1 MQISSVRELL
11 VKLATNE
18 NTATKIGKVLAYY
31 YPNISFSDKKGLF
44 ESLMNYY
51 KLSSQNETDFSSLIN
66 VIDESKDLSTYL
78 GKDLRIQAI
87 EISAVRG
94 IPEKTDGHSF
104 GISFIDEGAINNA
117 VILANN
123 GVGKSS
129 VFSAIEMIYAQE
141 ISEKRLRS
149 AQNKHI
155 SYEEYNEYLERFPL
169 KEKPTCTVYTPAGKF
184 DFDNIVFKAAN
195 VRKAFNPSNHFIS
208 DFDIYHYGQKEFDGE
223 MSNNNSFHS
232 LIANSL
238 GLGEFIQVQ
247 TLLKETST
255 YRRSTETGNLK
266 KLENQKAEAE
276 INIKN
281 LKSQVQ
287 LKTEEIGALKTV
299 NNIEELN
306 KNKEGKIKQL
316 QELYRK
322 DLEYG
327 EYSDYRNLMDEFRN
341 AYIQSLSV
349 EGVSHNV
356 IETSFLQSGLDL
368 IHEFDNCPFC
378 LDSKHTREEIK
389 KEVEER
395 IESIKTKQ
403 SSENKLKS
411 LYGDLSHVLLRFYKE
426 TENIYNEINKE
437 RSITIAFKEL
447 ENIFKEQESIYLGLS
462 LVISDYELLSYV
474 DNLRTKA
481 YPQKDDYK
489 ALFNLIEQD
498 IVKQNFYWIIRI
510 KSFLAARQQAIESAI
525 KSMSVK
531 DDDSSQKIVIA
542 EEDIKRIQA
551 QIDVSEKLVEN
562 LNRQIIVANQ
572 EANLVFEIKKDINDF
587 LPLFDIEVNKLVN
600 EGFEPIKSI
609 VERIM
614 TDYLQKEPVKLKI
627 DRKEQKEFKDGEE
640 LISYLI
646 IATLET
652 KDINGNNLSVSPDK
666 YFNTFRYKL
675 FCLMI
680 SLSLALA
687 TRKRYKINIPIV
699 IDDIFFSSDFVNK
712 NTFSIFLQ
720 DVIKIFYEQT
730 PELPLQFILFTHD
743 DLIFRSALDAIDN
756 FRFNGDNSLCE
767 ENKKPLIDKTLIGR
781 FFDPNDRDKEPTDSQ
796 FSGKYWN
803 LMYNIPKKI
812 SV

>member
-104 GISFIDEGAINNA
+104 GMSFIDEGAINNA

-169 KEKPTCTVYTPAGKF
+169 KEKPTCTVYTPSGKF
-184 DFDNIVFKAAN
+184 DFDNIVFKEAN
-195 VRKAFNPSNHFIS
+195 ARKAFNPSNHFIS

-223 MSNNNSFHS
+223 MSNSNSFHS

-238 GLGEFIQVQ
+238 GLGEFIQIQ

-266 KLENQKAEAE
+266 KLENQKAEVE

-281 LKSQVQ
+281 LKSQVR

-299 NNIEELN
+299 GNIEELN
-306 KNKEGKIKQL
+306 KNKENKIKQL

-327 EYSDYRNLMDEFRN
+327 EYSDYRNLIDEFRN

-349 EGVSHNV
+349 EGVSHSV
-356 IETSFLQSGLDL
+356 IEASFLQSGLDL

-378 LDSKHTREEIK
+378 LDSRHTREEIE
-389 KEVEER
+389 KEVEKR
-395 IESIKTKQ
+395 IESIKVKQ
-403 SSENKLKS
+403 SSENKLKN

-447 ENIFKEQESIYLGLS
+447 ENIFIEQESIYLGLN
-462 LVISDYELLSYV
+462 LVINDYELLNYV
-474 DNLRTKA
+474 DNLRTKT

-498 IVKQNFYWIIRI
+498 IIKENFYWIIRI
-510 KSFLAARQQAIESAI
+510 KSFLVARQQAIESAI

-531 DDDSSQKIVIA
+531 DVDSSQKIVIA

-551 QIDVSEKLVEN
+551 QIDISEKLIEN

-572 EANLVFEIKKDINDF
+572 EANLVFEIKNDINDF

-600 EGFEPIKSI
+600 AGFEPIKKI

-614 TDYLQKEPVKLKI
+614 NDYLQKESVKFKI
-627 DRKEQKEFKDGEE
+627 DKKEQKEVRDGEE
-640 LISYLI
+640 FISYVI
-646 IATLET
+646 IATLER
-652 KDINGNNLSVSPDK
+652 KDISESSLSVRPDK

-687 TRKRYKINIPIV
+687 TRKKYKINIPIV
-699 IDDIFFSSDFVNK
+699 IDDIFFSSDFINK

-743 DLIFRSALDAIDN
+743 DLIFRSTLDAIDN
-756 FRFNGDNSLCE
+756 FKFDGDDLLCE
-767 ENKKPLIDKTLIGR
+767 ENKKRLIDKTLIGR
-781 FFDPNDRDKEPTDSQ
+781 FFDPNDKDKEPTDSE
-796 FSGKYWN
+796 FSEKYWN
-803 LMYNIPKKI
+803 LMYNVPKKI